1 MRTPHVGH
9 LPTPRGHTRE
19 LQLLALG
26 LIALLLVAGALALS
40 QLLAP
45 APAETAVALPSV
57 RHGVVT
63 VSALV
68 EGPNGLHTAAVWTG
82 APPAMLPLD
91 AQATGWVRDA
101 AGYRAAPVQ
110 GIGPAK
116 ALSAESRVTALYYDG
131 ETYRTIAVP

>member
-1 MRTPHVGH
+1 MRSQHVGH

-19 LQLLALG
+19 LQALAVLLIVFLALAAA
-26 LIALLLVAGALALS
+26 IVLS
-40 QLLAP
+40 QRPATQVAEVAVAP
-45 APAETAVALPSV
+45 ATV
-57 RHGVVT
+57 RHGIVT
-63 VSALV
+63 VTGLV
-68 EGPNGLHTAAVWTG
+68 ESPSGFRAAPVQSG

-91 AQATGWVRDA
+91 VQATGWVRGA
-101 AGYRAAPVQ
+101 AGYRAVPVQ